1 MLIHVYTNIIHILK
15 EIKRIGPTIQRNAN
29 ADREASLVT
38 NRVGV
43 VLEGFHLNRLYI
55 SLV

>member
-1 MLIHVYTNIIHILK
+1 MLIHLYTNIIHILK
-15 EIKRIGPTIQRNAN
+15 EIKRIGLTIQRNAN